1 MNRINI
7 SPLAFVESEP
17 VKTRPQS
24 DTMIEHAIYTTPSD
38 TTEVSQF
45 VPVHYESGYA
55 YPLVVWLESPRENNT
70 YSLLNSM
77 PLVSARN
84 YVGVSL
90 ALPNSACDP
99 TIENQLTHP
108 QSIDDAIERAI
119 DQVASRYNIAEHRVF
134 LAGCGS
140 AGSSAFKIGL
150 RNNHLFA
157 GIASLGGAFP
167 VEQTALGQWPHART
181 TPLFWTQDLK
191 STTFTETMLCEQLR
205 MLFTAGFDVTLRQ
218 YPGAAP
224 SARTLSDLN
233 VWIMDQINGTD
244 QSCQSCEE
252 L

>member
-24 DTMIEHAIYTTPSD
+24 DTMIEHAIYSTPSD

-140 AGSSAFKIGL
+140 GWIIRLQNRAAKQSLVCRDCFTRRRVSRRTSRSRAMASRPHNSFVLDPGFKIHDL
-150 RNNHLFA
+150 YRND
-157 GIASLGGAFP
+157 
-167 VEQTALGQWPHART
+167 ALRT
-181 TPLFWTQDLK
+181 T
-191 STTFTETMLCEQLR
+191 SH
-205 MLFTAGFDVTLRQ
+205 V
-218 YPGAAP
+218 
-224 SARTLSDLN
+224 
-233 VWIMDQINGTD
+233 V
-244 QSCQSCEE
+244 
-252 L
+252 